1 MNDDERAERRAA
13 IRAIERKPQQSV
25 SAIREAARLARK
37 NYSMATMRSC
47 QTPGCRTITFG
58 GHFCTLCCSAPVQS
72 IVPRVIEVSHVEKTN
87 LTVEPVVIGKLAFV
101 DGPLEVKHTGLV
113 DTLPPK
119 QIGPI
124 GIAVVCLMIV
134 LSLAAAYMQK
144 HEDSHRAGQTFVAD

>member
-37 NYSMATMRSC
+37 NYSMTKMRSC

-72 IVPRVIEVSHVEKTN
+72 IVPRVVEVSHVEKTN
-87 LTVEPVVIGKLAFV
+87 LTVEPFVV
-101 DGPLEVKHTGLV
+101 DHTGLV

>member
-37 NYSMATMRSC
+37 NYSMTKMRSC

-72 IVPRVIEVSHVEKTN
+72 IVPRVVEVSHVEKTN
-87 LTVEPVVIGKLAFV
+87 LTVEPFVV
-101 DGPLEVKHTGLV
+101 DHTGSV
-113 DTLPPK
+113 DVLPPK

>member
-37 NYSMATMRSC
+37 NHSIAKMRSC

-72 IVPRVIEVSHVEKTN
+72 IVPRVVEVSHVEKTN
-87 LTVEPVVIGKLAFV
+87 LTVEPFVV
-101 DGPLEVKHTGLV
+101 DHTGLV

-124 GIAVVCLMIV
+124 GIAVVCLMVV
-134 LSLAAAYMQK
+134 LSLVAAYAQK
-144 HEDSHRAGQTFVAD
+144 TESSERAGQSLVAD